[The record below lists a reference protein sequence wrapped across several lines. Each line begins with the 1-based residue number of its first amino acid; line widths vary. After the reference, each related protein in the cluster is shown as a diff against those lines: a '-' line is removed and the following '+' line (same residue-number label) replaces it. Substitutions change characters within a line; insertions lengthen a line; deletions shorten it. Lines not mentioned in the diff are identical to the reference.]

1 MRFFFWVSV
10 DGDPLEPAEVSL
22 VGTVRLVKL
31 LGRSE
36 PIWLN
41 EKDAGVVVYGEIKVP
56 EWTTVSGRAW

>member
-10 DGDPLEPAEVSL
+10 FGGHLEPAEVSL

-36 PIWLN
+36 PITLG
-41 EKDAGVVVYGEIKVP
+41 KYDCGGVVVYGEIKVP
-56 EWTTVSGRAW
+56 EWTTVSARA